1 MNKQLYIKPI
11 DKNYFNKPNLNLFIS
26 TVFNNF
32 NELYNFPKLNHNKQE
47 INRLLFSANFTG
59 FLILY
64 NNHIIGYLLGENI
77 IYDNE
82 SIFFINYIYVSPIFR
97 NKKLGGKLLEY
108 AKMHTIKNNYNKILL
123 ICDSENINNLN
134 FYKKNNFI
142 LNKKIY
148 TRHYLYSW
156 INE

>member
-11 DKNYFNKPNLNLFIS
+11 DKNYFNKPNLHLFIS

-32 NELYNFPKLNHNKQE
+32 SELYDFPKLNHNKQE

-59 FLILY
+59 FLVLY
-64 NNHIIGYLLGENI
+64 NGHIIGYLLGENI

-82 SIFFINYIYVSPIFR
+82 QIFFINYIYVSPIFR
-97 NKKLGGKLLEY
+97 NKKLGGKLLDY
-108 AKMHTIKNNYNKILL
+108 VKKHTIKNNYNKILL

-134 FYKKNNFI
+134 FYKKHNFI
-142 LNKKIY
+142 LNNKIY

-156 INE
+156 INK